1 MINILLSLLLPCL
14 SSQKL
19 LQAVWYEPN
28 GVTIISA
35 DRTEVFDTW
44 PIRLQQ
50 LTVNWL
56 SSDGM
61 DLDKDG
67 IVNLN
72 DFNYLSRNYHLSRQG
87 TYVYTVTVIEQ

>member
-1 MINILLSLLLPCL
+1 MISILLSILLPCMT
-14 SSQKL
+14 SQKL

-28 GVTIISA
+28 GVTIIAA
-35 DRTEVFDTW
+35 DRTEVSDTW

-50 LTVNWL
+50 LAVSWL
-56 SSDGM
+56 SSEGM

-72 DFNYLSRNYHLSRQG
+72 DFNYLARNYYLSRQG
-87 TYVYTVTVIEQ
+87 TYVYTVTVIKQ